1 MQLSSVG
8 THTVVGFL
16 RDAAVYDS
24 ITPLFMSAKST
35 LTIKLAHIIVT
46 NLKAGARLLLLQ
58 LSNLLLWE
66 NVASV
71 ARCMMKDGGCQEVLN
86 DIFNMTS
93 TISEN
98 FKNLSSETLNEFDTE
113 YDAHQKFQNRPTMT
127 CHTSSHSIPNN
138 KRKAERMQPLVL
150 LNVIIRMRA
159 AWKNLPRKNVEN
171 NMADLDGTPYTI
183 ISKVKLIDRQIKN
196 LTKCLQ
202 DIKTI
207 LSQVHPELKEN
218 VDYPAWSGEPYV
230 QQSKR
235 RSQLFGLHS
244 LFFCLS
250 NDAQRV
256 SDFINILSNQI
267 VPNN

>member
-1 MQLSSVG
+1 MQLSKIQPHPS
-8 THTVVGFL
+8 
-16 RDAAVYDS
+16 
-24 ITPLFMSAKST
+24 
-35 LTIKLAHIIVT
+35 
-46 NLKAGARLLLLQ
+46 GALLLLL

-66 NVASV
+66 NVAS
-71 ARCMMKDGGCQEVLN
+71 APRCIMKDGGCQKVLN
-86 DIFNMTS
+86 YIFNMTS

-98 FKNLSSETLNEFDTE
+98 FNNLSSETLNEFDTE
-113 YDAHQKFQNRPTMT
+113 YDPHQKFQNRPTMT

-138 KRKAERMQPLVL
+138 KRKAERMQPVVL
-150 LNVIIRMRA
+150 LKATIRMLA
-159 AWKNLPRKNVEN
+159 AWKNLPYHVEN
-171 NMADLDGTPYTI
+171 NMVDLDGTPYTI

-196 LTKCLQ
+196 LAKRLQ

-218 VDYPAWSGEPYV
+218 ADYPAWSGEPYV

-244 LFFCLS
+244 LFFCLY
-250 NDAQRV
+250 NDAQKV
-256 SDFINILSNQI
+256 SDFIDILSDQI